1 MGVANP
7 NPLYPHHQ
15 APFISR
21 PLLSPVLQ
29 GRLPWCP
36 AIILALGP
44 PAPAPA
50 PSPLPP
56 RRGEPPLL
64 CAYAH
69 APNAEHHPGNR
80 PRGRSREWSRGRGV
94 AVGPEHGAGHSFLW
108 PPPAAALGP
117 RSPVTSPSPS
127 CDGPLPSPRLHRHRC
142 LASRRG
148 PLSLRPR
155 PDAGALA
162 TRPPLP
168 ASGGKPGDGT
178 PTPPVSIC
186 PVRKVFS
193 FFDPGKIGSPP
204 PGMAPQFI
212 TQQIRLAN
220 SAFRDDSVSSLGRPS
235 LTPWPNPNHRFL
247 VPMMAVSPLNRTLI

>member
-69 APNAEHHPGNR
+69 APNAEHYPGNR

-142 LASRRG
+142 LAS
-148 PLSLRPR
+148 PQ
-155 PDAGALA
+155 
-162 TRPPLP
+162 
-168 ASGGKPGDGT
+168 GT
-178 PTPPVSIC
+178 AV
-186 PVRKVFS
+186 
-193 FFDPGKIGSPP
+193 PP
-204 PGMAPQFI
+204 P
-212 TQQIRLAN
+212 
-220 SAFRDDSVSSLGRPS
+220 SARGRRPGYTSPSSGLWRQTRRRDSYPPGINMPCPEIFAKIKSREEDPPGNGTR
-235 LTPWPNPNHRFL
+235 H
-247 VPMMAVSPLNRTLI
+247 